1 MIFKIILILFLII
14 IAVPIFGGLLN
25 GLDRKLTARL
35 QGRVGPPVLQPFYD
49 VLKLWQKDTTE
60 VNHVNRYYIYMTL
73 LFVVFTTGIMLSG
86 GNILLAIFILTLAA
100 IFFVLG
106 GYASRSPYSFI
117 GAERELLQ
125 MMAYEPMLLLTGI
138 GLYQASGSFFI
149 YEIIKAAQPAIY
161 TIPGIFGGLLYILTF
176 KLRKSPF
183 DLSMSHHGHQEIVKG
198 VSTEYTGRDL
208 AVVEIIHWYE
218 TIIALAFVF
227 VFFAYDNVWSYLL
240 ATIVCAV
247 VYILEIIVDNG
258 VARTKWEFALTS
270 SWIVTGIFGI
280 GNLIFLSYLR

>member
-1 MIFKIILILFLII
+1 MAKMLMIILLVF
-14 IAVPIFGGLLN
+14 IAVPLAGGLLN

-49 VLKLWQKDTTE
+49 VLKLWQKNTTE
-60 VNHVNRYYIYMTL
+60 VNHGSRYYLYMTL
-73 LFVVFTTGIMLSG
+73 FFVVFTTGIMLSG
-86 GNILLAIFILTLAA
+86 GNILLAVFILTLAA
-100 IFFVLG
+100 IFFVLS
-106 GYASRSPYSFI
+106 GYAARSPYSFI

-138 GLYQASGSFFI
+138 GLYYASGTFFI
-149 YEIIKAAQPAIY
+149 AEIINTSQPAVL
-161 TIPGIFGGLLYILTF
+161 TIPGVLGGLLYILTF

-198 VSTEYTGRDL
+198 VSTEYTGKDL
-208 AVVEIIHWYE
+208 AILELIHWYE

-227 VFFAYDNVWSYLL
+227 IFFVYDSILSYFVAAGACVL
-240 ATIVCAV
+240 

-270 SWIVTGIFGI
+270 SWIVTGVLGI
-280 GNLIFLSYLR
+280 GNLLLLSYLR

>member
-1 MIFKIILILFLII
+1 MIFKIIIILLLII
-14 IAVPIFGGLLN
+14 IAVPIIGGLLN
-25 GLDRKLTARL
+25 GLDRKLSARL
-35 QGRVGPPVLQPFYD
+35 QGRVGPPILQPFYD

-60 VNHVNRYYIYMTL
+60 VNHVNRYYIYMTF
-73 LFVVFTTGIMLSG
+73 LFVVFTTGIMLFG

-240 ATIVCAV
+240 ATLACAV

-270 SWIVTGIFGI
+270 SWIVTGIFGV